1 MHAKTWK
8 RKREREKGASFPRS
22 FMGRHSL
29 KVILQKEKE
38 KVKKGGLEY
47 FLDSTSVCPFVQQR
61 TFSSSL
67 CKKKQFSA
75 RPPFP
80 FQVLI
85 FPAGVAVPAHPSN
98 FSSFRA
104 HFPFP
109 ALLLLLSRPP
119 PKKITRY
126 TPSWLSLLHTSTDS
140 SRPTPLFLSSTYIP
154 LPGKKTELRTLLL
167 LLKQKRFCWPALH
180 NSQGQA

>member
-1 MHAKTWK
+1 MN
-8 RKREREKGASFPRS
+8 
-22 FMGRHSL
+22 
-29 KVILQKEKE
+29 I
-38 KVKKGGLEY
+38 
-47 FLDSTSVCPFVQQR
+47 FLIRPLSALFVQQR

-75 RPPFP
+75 RPLFP

-104 HFPFP
+104 HSPFP

-140 SRPTPLFLSSTYIP
+140 SRLFLSSTYIP
-154 LPGKKTELRTLLL
+154 LPGEKDTITYSPSLATAAAILLASSSQLTRTSLRVYAHDAAGG
-167 LLKQKRFCWPALH
+167 KREK
-180 NSQGQA
+180 